1 MKYLPSLRIS
11 SISPRPFIPV
21 SSETMDFLATPLSC
35 LGALSGPFL
44 GVFCFLFF
52 PQGFLLSSG
61 PCWVCMWVR
70 SFPRENSLA
79 VHPSYLQGKRSD
91 SWQARICFWKLW
103 SARCLDYYGSFYAV
117 KPRMIAVQVV
127 LLQEWS
133 FTPGLLFE
141 GCHYLEFTMGLHSTF
156 V

>member
-1 MKYLPSLRIS
+1 MKYLPCLRIS
-11 SISPRPFIPV
+11 SIFPRPFIPV

-35 LGALSGPFL
+35 LGALSGPVL
-44 GVFCFLFF
+44 GGFCFLFF

-91 SWQARICFWKLW
+91 SWQARICFWKQWNISTYCKVFLP
-103 SARCLDYYGSFYAV
+103 SSSFDTLLKKITRLAKCPKMHSDYWLRNRRLKY
-117 KPRMIAVQVV
+117 
-127 LLQEWS
+127 
-133 FTPGLLFE
+133 T
-141 GCHYLEFTMGLHSTF
+141 
-156 V
+156 